1 MVILDSG
8 GPDGT
13 QKLKHMKKVA
23 VENGRDLN
31 DTVTVKNTKSS
42 KQTLEVLTGRTESS
56 LEVCTDTLI
65 LDS

>member
-1 MVILDSG
+1 
-8 GPDGT
+8 
-13 QKLKHMKKVA
+13 MKKVA

-42 KQTLEVLTGRTESS
+42 KQILEVLTGRTESS